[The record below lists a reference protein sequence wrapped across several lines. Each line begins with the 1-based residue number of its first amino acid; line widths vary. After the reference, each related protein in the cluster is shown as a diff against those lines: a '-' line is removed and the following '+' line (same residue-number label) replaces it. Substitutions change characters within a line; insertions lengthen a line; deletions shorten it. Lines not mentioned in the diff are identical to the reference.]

1 MRVFFAAMVIIS
13 TVIVCTGYG
22 QDVPRLFEGRMS
34 LTSVAAKSATPEF
47 GIFAQFA
54 PKDGSRAARANRIPA
69 LFPAN
74 DLSRV
79 DLSRFQPTYD
89 FTSTIIRG
97 QSAEA
102 GGGGAASAGGA
113 SVAAA
118 TDPSAILTQFQ
129 IQNVFTP
136 ETYNASGYSN
146 TLILQPVL
154 PFPVAMPGLK
164 EFFPNHIIR
173 PTLPI
178 ISPTADP
185 DGPFGVEGGLGDLAL
200 IDAFIHPVEGFGD
213 VIFGY
218 TAMLPTATDAQLGL
232 REWQLG
238 PAAGLVY
245 KEIPKTLLGFIYQQP
260 FSLESQ
266 AQQIVLQPVLIRN
279 LSDNRYVGW
288 GDLNWIFN
296 TDNGDYNIPLSVRF
310 GKVCMVGQQPINIFV
325 QPFYTPEGLRQ
336 GPASEWGVKLNVTF
350 LFPGAKFGPL
360 SGSLFGRRCH

>member
-1 MRVFFAAMVIIS
+1 MRMFFAAMVIIS
-13 TVIVCTGYG
+13 TVIACTGYG
-22 QDVPRLFEGRMS
+22 QEVPRLFEGRMS
-34 LTSVAAKSATPEF
+34 LISVAAKSATPEF
-47 GIFAQFA
+47 GIFAQYPEA
-54 PKDGSRAARANRIPA
+54 ESRAARANRPP
-69 LFPAN
+69 LFFPAN

-79 DLSRFQPTYD
+79 DLSRFRPTYD

-102 GGGGAASAGGA
+102 GGGGAASSGGA
-113 SVAAA
+113 GAAAA

-129 IQNVFTP
+129 FQNVFTP

-164 EFFPNHIIR
+164 EFFPHHIIR

-185 DGPFGVEGGLGDLAL
+185 DGPPGVEGGLGDLAL

-213 VIFGY
+213 LIFGY
-218 TAMLPTATDAQLGL
+218 TAIFPTATDAQLGL

-238 PAAGLVY
+238 PAAGVVY
-245 KEIPKTLLGFIYQQP
+245 KAIPKTLLGFIYQQT

-266 AQQIVLQPVLIRN
+266 AQQVLVQPVFIRN
-279 LSDNRYVGW
+279 LPDEWYVGW
-288 GDLNWIFN
+288 GDLNWQFN
-296 TDNGDYNIPLSVRF
+296 TDNGDYNIPLSVRL
-310 GKVCMVGQQPINIFV
+310 GKVCMVGQRPINIFV

-336 GPASEWGVKLNVTF
+336 GPASEWGVKLNITF

-360 SGSLFGRRCH
+360 LGPILGK

>member
-1 MRVFFAAMVIIS
+1 MRVSFEAMVIIS

-22 QDVPRLFEGRMS
+22 QEVPGLFEGRVP
-34 LTSVAAKSATPEF
+34 LISVAAESATPKC
-47 GIFAQFA
+47 GIFAQSPEA
-54 PKDGSRAARANRIPA
+54 RSRAARVNQISS
-69 LFPAN
+69 LFPAD
-74 DLSRV
+74 DLSRA
-79 DLSRFQPTYD
+79 DLSIFRPTYD
-89 FTSTIIRG
+89 FTNTIIRG
-97 QSAEA
+97 QSEDA
-102 GGGGAASAGGA
+102 GGGGAGA
-113 SVAAA
+113 AAA

-129 IQNVFTP
+129 FQNVFTP

-164 EFFPNHIIR
+164 EFFPNHIMR

-178 ISPTADP
+178 IAPTADP

-213 VIFGY
+213 IFFGY
-218 TAMLPTATDAQLGL
+218 TTILPTATHAQLGR

-238 PAAGLVY
+238 PTAGLVY
-245 KEIPKTLLGFIYQQP
+245 KEIPKTIVGFIYQQP

-266 AQQIVLQPVLIRN
+266 AQQVLIQPVLVRQ
-279 LSDNRYVGW
+279 LPDQWYVAL
-288 GDLNWIFN
+288 GDQNWEFN
-296 TDNGDYNIPLSVRF
+296 TDNGDYNIPLSVRL
-310 GKVCMVGQQPINIFV
+310 GKVLIVGHQPINIFV
-325 QPFYTPEGLRQ
+325 QPFYTPEDLRQ

-360 SGSLFGRRCH
+360 LGPIFGS